1 MKRNNNIQQQEELTK
16 KQNVILKLRL
26 AMATHHYDLVESLS
40 KEITTINKNLR

>member
-16 KQNVILKLRL
+16 KQNIILKLRL
-26 AMATHHYDLVESLS
+26 AMATCHYDLVESLG